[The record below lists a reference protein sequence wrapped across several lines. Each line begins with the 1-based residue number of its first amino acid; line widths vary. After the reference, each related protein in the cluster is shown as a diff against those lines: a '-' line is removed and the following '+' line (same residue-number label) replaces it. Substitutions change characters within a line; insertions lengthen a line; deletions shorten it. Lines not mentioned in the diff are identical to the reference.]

1 MKHLFIRFRMGAFF
15 HAWERT
21 RSFFRSRSAS
31 FPVYIH
37 PICYHDHAVVCFS
50 VFLLW
55 VIFHHCCCKLG
66 AILSPCVANLLHI
79 QCHELSAC
87 YIPVGSISPVC
98 SFFELSDGLSAL
110 VVSWTLKCITR
121 QIRMRHSPVELII
134 WCNSLLSSCIRY
146 RKHKTNGK
154 NGTWHSCTV
163 LLCDQQGCRC
173 TECWK

>member
-37 PICYHDHAVVCFS
+37 PICYHDHAVVWFS